1 MVGQLTDAEM
11 EDLFGQQPSL
21 TESRDSGTPQGKRPR
36 SQITRSVEKAK
47 DKGKGK
53 GGSHGSSKS
62 EEMEIIQQLSRIVLR
77 HEDQLLR
84 IQMDTLLIFQ
94 LRSNVD
100 GAFAV
105 LPTLYE
111 TANEWKRRHQQ
122 DPKNVDKSLRQT
134 VLLRLIQELRSRLQL
149 AQSNPQLLQEKGW
162 LNERKAWVYQQW
174 NPDKQQLEP
183 QGKDDVPMDQL
194 LRQVDEA
201 AKLLKTPDILLK
213 FQSTRPLTSQMTG
226 PVITYL
232 CELALRGEEANRLY
246 TLFRMWAGLSGLLV
260 VGLQVKGPRLQRSA
274 MAQQLQKTVFRPYLH
289 SNLPTLTIT
298 AI

>member
-36 SQITRSVEKAK
+36 SQITRSVEKTK

-62 EEMEIIQQLSRIVLR
+62 EEMEIIQQLSKLVLR

-94 LRSNVD
+94 LRTNVD

-122 DPKNVDKSLRQT
+122 DLKSVDKSLRQT

-149 AQSNPQLLQEKGW
+149 AQSNPQLLQEKDG
-162 LNERKAWVYQQW
+162 
-174 NPDKQQLEP
+174 
-183 QGKDDVPMDQL
+183 
-194 LRQVDEA
+194 
-201 AKLLKTPDILLK
+201 
-213 FQSTRPLTSQMTG
+213 
-226 PVITYL
+226 
-232 CELALRGEEANRLY
+232 
-246 TLFRMWAGLSGLLV
+246 
-260 VGLQVKGPRLQRSA
+260 
-274 MAQQLQKTVFRPYLH
+274 
-289 SNLPTLTIT
+289 
-298 AI
+298 